1 MSAVSEDLRK
11 KIVEAL
17 ERRLTKFGHRFNRY
31 DERCSSAEAAFLA
44 RWARWSEERRRP
56 AVEEIEGIIRVRA
69 GGACVSLGGRTNSM
83 SRYYASRKV

>member
-1 MSAVSEDLRK
+1 MGGPRK
-11 KIVEAL
+11 SLSCHSVL
-17 ERRLTKFGHRFNRY
+17 GVFGATRSKLPP
-31 DERCSSAEAAFLA
+31 SSAEAAFLA